1 MSSDVGHIY
10 KFGDFA
16 VDVDQRVL
24 LRAGKP
30 VPLTPKMF
38 DTLLILVENGG
49 RIVRKEELMERLW
62 PDTFVEDANLPVY
75 IQKLRKA
82 LGDRADG
89 PLYIETVERRGY
101 RFIADVEKGLNGS
114 TATDAQ
120 STRGLNSYAP
130 LPGAGA
136 NGEGRGAAPRV
147 GGEVGPG
154 ASDDLVNTEG
164 AQADRA
170 PARRPVRYKAAF
182 IAAVVAL
189 ALAACGWVLWARY
202 GAGPQPPDERV
213 MLAVLPFQNFTGD
226 PDQEYFS
233 DGLTEEMITQLGGL
247 DPQRLGVIART
258 SVMHYKGSRLSLYQI
273 GRELG
278 VQYLLEGS
286 VRRDGDSVRIT
297 AQLIRVRDQTHIWA
311 RQYDRRLRD
320 ILVLQREIGQETAN
334 QIQLALGGDR
344 PLTPGR
350 QPRHAYQSY
359 EAYDL
364 WLKGQY
370 FWNKRTAEG
379 FSKAADYF
387 ERAKAVDP
395 TYAHAYVGLA
405 SCYALMGGYTM
416 RPQTEFMPRA
426 RAAAL
431 RALEL
436 DEGSA
441 EAHTVMALIVQ
452 NYELDWQTAEKEFRR
467 AIELN
472 PNYATAHHW
481 YAEHLMWRGRFDEAL
496 RASEQARRLDPLSL
510 IIAADH
516 GAILYYARQYDGA
529 IQQFRAVRELDP
541 HNQRSGLIIH
551 AYEEKGLFAEALAD
565 IEAHRPPSGMNPP
578 WYWSELAYAYGRSGQ
593 QAQARRAL
601 ENLLELNRRQE
612 VGAEAIIWAHIG
624 VGDNEQATAWL
635 EKAYAQRSPALT
647 YLKVDPRYDPLR
659 GDPRF
664 QDLLSRVGL
673 AD

>member
-1 MSSDVGHIY
+1 MSSDISHIY
-10 KFGDFA
+10 RFGDFS
-16 VDVDQRVL
+16 VDADQRVL

-30 VPLTPKMF
+30 VPLTPKLF

-49 RIVRKEELMERLW
+49 RIVGKEELMERLW
-62 PDTFVEDANLPVY
+62 PDTFVEEANLSVN
-75 IQKLRKA
+75 IQQLRKA
-82 LGDRADG
+82 LGDPARS
-89 PLYIETVERRGY
+89 PLYIETVARRGY
-101 RFIADVEKGLNGS
+101 RFIAEV
-114 TATDAQ
+114 AT
-120 STRGLNSYAP
+120 
-130 LPGAGA
+130 
-136 NGEGRGAAPRV
+136 V
-147 GGEVGPG
+147 GGEIGPG
-154 ASDDLVNTEG
+154 ASDDLVKTEG
-164 AQADRA
+164 TQVGQT
-170 PARRPVRYKAAF
+170 PARRRVRYQTALLVAA
-182 IAAVVAL
+182 AVAL
-189 ALAACGWVLWARY
+189 AVAACVWVLWERY
-202 GAGPQPPDERV
+202 GDKPQPPDERV

-226 PDQEYFS
+226 PDQDYFS
-233 DGLTEEMITQLGGL
+233 DGLTEEMITQLGSL
-247 DPQRLGVIART
+247 DPKRLAVIART
-258 SVMHYKGSRLSLYQI
+258 STMHYKGSRLSLYQI

-286 VRRDGDSVRIT
+286 VRRDGENVRIT

-320 ILVLQREIGQETAN
+320 ILLLQREIGQETAN

-344 PLTPGR
+344 PLSTGR
-350 QPRHAYQSY
+350 KPRHAYHSY

-370 FWNKRTAEG
+370 FWNKRNAEG
-379 FSKAADYF
+379 FRKAVEYF
-387 ERAKAVDP
+387 ERAKEIDP
-395 TYAHAYVGLA
+395 NYAHAYVGLA

-416 RPQTEFMPRA
+416 RPQTEFMPKA

-436 DEGSA
+436 DEGLA

-467 AIELN
+467 AIEMN

-481 YAEHLMWRGRFDEAL
+481 YAEHLMWRGRFEEAL
-496 RASEQARRLDPLSL
+496 RASDEARRLDPLSL

-516 GAILYYARQYDGA
+516 GAILYYARRYDSA

-541 HNQRSGLIIH
+541 NNQRSSLIIH
-551 AYEEKGLFAEALAD
+551 AYDEKGLFAEALAE
-565 IEAHRPPSGMNPP
+565 IEAQRPSSGMNPP
-578 WYWSELAYAYGRSGQ
+578 WYWAELAFAYGRSGQ

-612 VGAEAIIWAHIG
+612 VGAEAIIWAYIG
-624 VGDNEQATAWL
+624 VGDKEQALVWL

-659 GDPRF
+659 GEPRF
-664 QDLLSRVGL
+664 EDLLSRVGL
-673 AD
+673 AH

>member
-1 MSSDVGHIY
+1 MPSVAGHIY
-10 KFGDFA
+10 RFGDFT

-24 LRAGKP
+24 LRTGKP
-30 VPLTPKMF
+30 VPLTPKLF

-49 RIVRKEELMERLW
+49 RIVGKEELMGRLW
-62 PDTFVEDANLPVY
+62 PDTFVEEANLSVNV
-75 IQKLRKA
+75 QQLRKA
-82 LGDRADG
+82 LGDSARR
-89 PLYIETVERRGY
+89 PLYIETVARRGY
-101 RFIADVEKGLNGS
+101 RFIADVEKVLSDSTLADTQSARRLDPRPRVEDNGDVRDLGS
-114 TATDAQ
+114 
-120 STRGLNSYAP
+120 
-130 LPGAGA
+130 
-136 NGEGRGAAPRV
+136 RV
-147 GGEVGPG
+147 GGDAEPG
-154 ASDDLVNTEG
+154 ASDGLVKPEG
-164 AQADRA
+164 AQVDRV
-170 PARRPVRYKAAF
+170 PARRPAMYKTAF
-182 IAAVVAL
+182 AAAV
-189 ALAACGWVLWARY
+189 ALAACGWVLWDRY
-202 GAGPQPPDERV
+202 GAAPQPPDERV

-233 DGLTEEMITQLGGL
+233 DGLTEEMIWQLGSL

-258 SVMHYKGSRLSLYQI
+258 SVMHYKGSHLSLYQI

-286 VRRDGDSVRIT
+286 VRRDGDNVRIT

-311 RQYDRRLRD
+311 RQYDQRLRD
-320 ILVLQREIGQETAN
+320 ILVLQREIGQETAS

-344 PLTPGR
+344 PSKLAR
-350 QPRHAYQSY
+350 QPRHTYQSY

-379 FSKAADYF
+379 FQKAVDYF
-387 ERAKAVDP
+387 ERARAVDP
-395 TYAHAYVGLA
+395 TYAHAYIGLA

-436 DEGSA
+436 DEGLA

-481 YAEHLMWRGRFDEAL
+481 YAEHLVWRGRFDEAL

-510 IIAADH
+510 IISADH
-516 GAILYYARQYDGA
+516 GAILYYARQYDSA

-551 AYEEKGLFAEALAD
+551 AYGQKGMFAEALAD

-612 VGAEAIIWAHIG
+612 VGAEAIIWAYIG
-624 VGDNEQATAWL
+624 VGDNEQAMAWL

-673 AD
+673 AH

>member
-1 MSSDVGHIY
+1 MASFVGHIY
-10 KFGDFA
+10 RFGDFA
-16 VDVDQRVL
+16 LDTDQRVL
-24 LRAGKP
+24 LRAGKAL
-30 VPLTPKMF
+30 PLTPKVF

-49 RIVRKEELMERLW
+49 RIVGKEELMGRLW
-62 PDTFVEDANLPVY
+62 PDTFVEEANLSVN
-75 IQKLRKA
+75 IQQLRRA
-82 LGDRADG
+82 LGDRARQ
-89 PLYIETVERRGY
+89 PRYVETVARRGY
-101 RFIADVEKGLNGS
+101 RLIADVEKVSNDPAPADILSARKLN
-114 TATDAQ
+114 TYD
-120 STRGLNSYAP
+120 
-130 LPGAGA
+130 
-136 NGEGRGAAPRV
+136 PR
-147 GGEVGPG
+147 PG
-154 ASDDLVNTEG
+154 ASDDGGGSEGGHRVGGETGPRASDDLSRAEG
-164 AQADRA
+164 AAVDVT
-170 PARRPVRYKAAF
+170 PARLSARYKTAFVVAA
-182 IAAVVAL
+182 AL
-189 ALAACGWVLWARY
+189 ALAVGGWVLWNRY
-202 GAGPQPPDERV
+202 GAGTQPPDERV

-226 PDQEYFS
+226 PEQDYFS
-233 DGLTEEMITQLGGL
+233 DGLTEEMIAQLGSL

-258 SVMHYKGSRLSLYQI
+258 SVMHYKGSRLPLYQI

-286 VRRDGDSVRIT
+286 VRRDGENVRIT

-311 RQYDRRLRD
+311 RQYDQRLHD
-320 ILVLQREIGQETAN
+320 ILVLQRQIGQETAN
-334 QIQLALGGDR
+334 QIQLVLGGSR
-344 PLTPGR
+344 PSNPGR

-379 FSKAADYF
+379 LQKAVDYF
-387 ERAKAVDP
+387 ERAREVDP

-416 RPQTEFMPRA
+416 RPQTEFMPKA

-436 DEGSA
+436 DEGLA

-496 RASEQARRLDPLSL
+496 TESEQARRLDPLSM

-516 GAILYYARQYDGA
+516 GAILYYARRYDSA
-529 IQQFRAVRELDP
+529 IQQFLAVRELDP

-551 AYEEKGLFAEALAD
+551 AYDEKGLFAEALAD
-565 IEAHRPPSGMNPP
+565 IEAHQPPLGMNPP

-612 VGAEAIIWAHIG
+612 VGAEAIIWAYIG
-624 VGDNEQATAWL
+624 VGDNEQAMAWL

-673 AD
+673 AH

>member
-1 MSSDVGHIY
+1 MSSDIGHIY
-10 KFGDFA
+10 RFGDFA

-49 RIVRKEELMERLW
+49 RIVRKEELMGRLW
-62 PDTFVEDANLPVY
+62 PDTFVEEANLSVN
-75 IQKLRKA
+75 IQQLRKA
-82 LGDRADG
+82 LGDRARL
-89 PLYIETVERRGY
+89 PLYIETVARRGY
-101 RFIADVEKGLNGS
+101 RFIAEVEKVMIDS
-114 TATDAQ
+114 TPAD
-120 STRGLNSYAP
+120 TRNTRRLETYEP
-130 LPGAGA
+130 RPGADGDGGVRDA
-136 NGEGRGAAPRV
+136 SPMAGGEIEPRV
-147 GGEVGPG
+147 
-154 ASDDLVNTEG
+154 SDDLLKPDG
-164 AQADRA
+164 AHADRA
-170 PARRPVRYKAAF
+170 PARRPARYKTALVAA
-182 IAAVVAL
+182 VAL
-189 ALAACGWVLWARY
+189 ALAACGWVLWDRY

-226 PDQEYFS
+226 PDQDYFS
-233 DGLTEEMITQLGGL
+233 DGLTEEMITQLGSL

-286 VRRDGDSVRIT
+286 VRRDGDNVRIT

-320 ILVLQREIGQETAN
+320 ILVLQREIGQETAD

-379 FSKAADYF
+379 FRKAVAYF
-387 ERAKAVDP
+387 ERAKEIDP

-416 RPQTEFMPRA
+416 RPQTEFMPKA

-436 DEGSA
+436 DEGLA
-441 EAHTVMALIVQ
+441 EAHTAMALIVQ

-496 RASEQARRLDPLSL
+496 RSSELARRLDPLSL

-516 GAILYYARQYDGA
+516 GAILYYARQYDSA

-551 AYEEKGLFAEALAD
+551 AYDEKGLFAEALAD
-565 IEAHRPPSGMNPP
+565 IEAHQPPLGMNPP

-612 VGAEAIIWAHIG
+612 VGAEAIIWAYIG
-624 VGDNEQATAWL
+624 VGDKEQAMAWL

-647 YLKVDPRYDPLR
+647 YLKVDPRFDPLR

-673 AD
+673 AH

>member
-1 MSSDVGHIY
+1 MASLVGHIY
-10 KFGDFA
+10 RFGDFA
-16 VDVDQRVL
+16 LDADQRVL
-24 LRAGKP
+24 LRAGKALA
-30 VPLTPKMF
+30 LTPKVF

-49 RIVRKEELMERLW
+49 RIVEKAELMGLLW
-62 PDTFVEDANLPVY
+62 PDTFVEEANLSVN
-75 IQKLRKA
+75 IQQLRRA
-82 LGDRADG
+82 LGDSARQ
-89 PLYIETVERRGY
+89 PLYVETVARRGY
-101 RFIADVEKGLNGS
+101 RFIADVEKVSNDPDPADTLS
-114 TATDAQ
+114 A
-120 STRGLNSYAP
+120 RRLNSYDP
-130 LPGAGA
+130 HPEAGDD
-136 NGEGRGAAPRV
+136 GV
-147 GGEVGPG
+147 GGGGGEIGPR
-154 ASDDLVNTEG
+154 ASDDLSRAEG
-164 AQADRA
+164 AAVDSV
-170 PARRPVRYKAAF
+170 PARLPARYKTAF
-182 IAAVVAL
+182 IAAAAAL
-189 ALAACGWVLWARY
+189 ALVVGGWVLWSRY
-202 GAGPQPPDERV
+202 RAGAQPSDERV

-226 PDQEYFS
+226 PEQDYFS
-233 DGLTEEMITQLGGL
+233 DGLTEEMIAQLGSL

-258 SVMHYKGSRLSLYQI
+258 SVMHYKGSQLSLYQI

-286 VRRDGDSVRIT
+286 VRRDGENVRIT

-311 RQYDRRLRD
+311 RQYDQRLYD
-320 ILVLQREIGQETAN
+320 ILALQRQIGQETAN
-334 QIQLALGGDR
+334 QIQLVLGGPR
-344 PLTPGR
+344 PSNPDR

-379 FSKAADYF
+379 LQKAVDYF
-387 ERAKAVDP
+387 ERAREADP

-405 SCYALMGGYTM
+405 NCYALMGGYLM
-416 RPQTEFMPRA
+416 RPQTEFMPKA
-426 RAAAL
+426 QAAAL

-436 DEGSA
+436 DEGLA
-441 EAHTVMALIVQ
+441 EAHTAMALIVQ

-496 RASEQARRLDPLSL
+496 RASDEARRLDPLSL
-510 IIAADH
+510 IIAADR
-516 GAILYYARQYDGA
+516 GAILYYARQYDSA
-529 IQQFRAVRELDP
+529 IQQFLAVREMDP
-541 HNQRSGLIIH
+541 HNQRSGLIVH
-551 AYEEKGLFAEALAD
+551 AYDEKGLFAEALAD
-565 IEAHRPPSGMNPP
+565 IEARRPPSGMSSP

-601 ENLLELNRRQE
+601 DKLLELNRRQE
-612 VGAEAIIWAHIG
+612 VGAEAIIWAYIG
-624 VGDNEQATAWL
+624 VGDNEQALAWL

-673 AD
+673 AH